1 MHPNPAPVNT
11 LWQLTSFLQP
21 LLYPIQI
28 DQQFS
33 SRVVCEPSSTTLR
46 LLIVLI
52 STGCRGMLAMKMTV
66 EILGSF
72 EKQSVFIQMLLLLV
86 LSIFKGISP
95 YQRKGRVSIVRNNTH
110 YIIFW
115 YVTTAAAQRVVKEA
129 TFFIHLQINCL
140 CCYRLK
146 CIICKTK

>member
-1 MHPNPAPVNT
+1 M
-11 LWQLTSFLQP
+11 
-21 LLYPIQI
+21 
-28 DQQFS
+28 
-33 SRVVCEPSSTTLR
+33 CEPSSTTLR

-72 EKQSVFIQMLLLLV
+72 EKQSVFIQMLLLLI

-95 YQRKGRVSIVRNNTH
+95 HQRKGRVSIVRNNTH

-115 YVTTAAAQRVVKEA
+115 YVTTAAVQRVVKEA
-129 TFFIHLQINCL
+129 TFFIHLQINL
-140 CCYRLK
+140 FILLWAEMYYMQNK
-146 CIICKTK
+146 IIICLL